1 MQTINPLT
9 NKTRLDLVLIVTCVK
24 IWLTCVSEF
33 AHSLHEF
40 TVFYIKKKQKKHCQI
55 FKSVFQFRCHLVK
68 RRHAY

>member
-40 TVFYIKKKQKKHCQI
+40 TVFYIKSQI
-55 FKSVFQFRCHLVK
+55 FKSAFQFRCRLVK

>member
-40 TVFYIKKKQKKHCQI
+40 TVFYIKKKPKKDI
-55 FKSVFQFRCHLVK
+55 VRFLNQFSNSDVI
-68 RRHAY
+68 

>member
-40 TVFYIKKKQKKHCQI
+40 TVFYIKKKNKKNI
-55 FKSVFQFRCHLVK
+55 VRFLNQFSNSDVI
-68 RRHAY
+68 

>member
-40 TVFYIKKKQKKHCQI
+40 TVFYIKKNPKKTLSD
-55 FKSVFQFRCHLVK
+55 F
-68 RRHAY
+68 